1 MEKYFIIYDSNI
13 EVFKT
18 KEDVMDRIAELVD
31 EEGYSI
37 SRHDFSKDEEL
48 VANDNIVVIYGKQS
62 IIKNIYKMEEDMK

>member
-31 EEGYSI
+31 EDGYSI

-62 IIKNIYKMEEDMK
+62 IIKNIYRMEE